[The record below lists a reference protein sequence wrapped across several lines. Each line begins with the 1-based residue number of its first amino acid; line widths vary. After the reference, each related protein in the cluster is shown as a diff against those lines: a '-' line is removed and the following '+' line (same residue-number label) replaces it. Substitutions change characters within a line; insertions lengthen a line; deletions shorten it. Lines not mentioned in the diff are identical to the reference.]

1 MQQFLFGILK
11 NILFII
17 TVQSA
22 SSTDKGT
29 VKIEGINV
37 DYYAPKNTQGYTM
50 HAMRIIIRYCTM
62 KKTDPK
68 CKPEWIIPNAAPDL
82 EDPLKADNYTDF
94 PEFKKYIN
102 NPVPQYKLKNLLN
115 EIPRQFRDM
124 IPPGFGR
131 KLDQAAIDAIKKNC
145 PGDTCKQDTDEHKH
159 NRAVLGDYEVAM
171 LRLAYPHKS
180 LAEIDEIVETRLQRT
195 YAVKKLLYGRAC
207 INEFA
212 KPADN
217 GVFDHML
224 LTLEQ
229 ADTLINKLNSSLEYS
244 HVIPENNKIRNKRAG
259 DLLYFKIT
267 PKRQWP
273 IGKAIPYGFD
283 KTLSEKQREQIRTC
297 IREISSKTCLTFTE
311 LSLNGSAP
319 NISSIYFIR
328 YITTSF
334 CGISYIGVNEPY
346 NPIYLSFL
354 CNDMAGVACHEVMHA
369 LGADHEHVRPDRDD
383 SITVNWTNIDPQS
396 YDSFALADSA
406 EYSSYGISY
415 HCDSIMHYSSTTS
428 ARAYGLKTMTA
439 KVNPAVNDPLMGQ
452 RKGLAQADVD
462 AINKLYCPPQAD
474 CTDNSNFCGGWALQ
488 GLCYCGTTA
497 QPDCYMLGNCRNS
510 CNFCNCTSH
519 GIN

>member
-1 MQQFLFGILK
+1 
-11 NILFII
+11 
-17 TVQSA
+17 
-22 SSTDKGT
+22 
-29 VKIEGINV
+29 
-37 DYYAPKNTQGYTM
+37 M

-229 ADTLINKLNSSLEYS
+229 ANTLINKLNSSLEYS
-244 HVIPENNKIRNKRAG
+244 HVIPENKKIRTKRAG
-259 DLLYFKIT
+259 DLLYFKIA

-273 IGKAIPYGFD
+273 IGKPIPYGFD
-283 KTLSEKQREQIRTC
+283 KSLSEKQREQIRTC

-319 NISSIYFIR
+319 NISSIYFVR
-328 YITTSF
+328 YITTSLYLKRGIF
-334 CGISYIGVNEPY
+334 LPVSRPSSGCGISYIGVNEPY

-406 EYSSYGISY
+406 EYS
-415 HCDSIMHYSSTTS
+415 
-428 ARAYGLKTMTA
+428 R
-439 KVNPAVNDPLMGQ
+439 
-452 RKGLAQADVD
+452 
-462 AINKLYCPPQAD
+462 
-474 CTDNSNFCGGWALQ
+474 
-488 GLCYCGTTA
+488 
-497 QPDCYMLGNCRNS
+497 
-510 CNFCNCTSH
+510 
-519 GIN
+519 